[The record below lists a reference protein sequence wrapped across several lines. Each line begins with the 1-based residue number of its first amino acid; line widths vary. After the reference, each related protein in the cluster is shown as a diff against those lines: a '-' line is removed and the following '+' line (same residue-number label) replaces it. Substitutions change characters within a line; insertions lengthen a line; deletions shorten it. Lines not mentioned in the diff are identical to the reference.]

1 MASVPGARRSYH
13 RGAMIRLILLLG
25 VLAAACGGDD
35 GSGTPGDGDGGA
47 ATDGGGDI
55 DYPDAAVVH
64 VIMPMV
70 AHSGFDGT
78 NTYQVPVY
86 TTIEDATFA
95 IVDGAVGDIAPATP
109 SPELED
115 ALGSFAKSWAMITTT
130 GPGTTMLSASAGD
143 DQAEA
148 SLIVAAYDAADVAV
162 GSQRYN
168 DPANPNDVDRIACM
182 TCHGGPEGVDHTPLA
197 LSYYEDAGILEI
209 ATEGTYPE
217 GGEVNG
223 GNHTWNFTAAE
234 ADGIVPYLRSLEP
247 RGF

>member
-1 MASVPGARRSYH
+1 
-13 RGAMIRLILLLG
+13 MIRSILLLG
-25 VLAAACGGDD
+25 LGALAAACGGDD
-35 GSGTPGDGDGGA
+35 DQGMPGGDGGA
-47 ATDGGGDI
+47 ASDGGGQVDH
-55 DYPDAAVVH
+55 PDAAVVH
-64 VIMPMV
+64 TIMPMV

-78 NTYQVPVY
+78 NTYKVPVY

-95 IVDGAVGDIAPATP
+95 IVDSAVADIAPATP

-148 SLIVAAYDAADVAV
+148 TLIVAAYEAADVAV
-162 GSQRYN
+162 GEQRYN

-197 LSYYEDAGILEI
+197 LSYYEDAGILQI
-209 ATEGTYPE
+209 AADGTYPE
-217 GGEVNG
+217 GGDVNG

-234 ADGIVPYLRSLEP
+234 AAGIVPYLRSLEP